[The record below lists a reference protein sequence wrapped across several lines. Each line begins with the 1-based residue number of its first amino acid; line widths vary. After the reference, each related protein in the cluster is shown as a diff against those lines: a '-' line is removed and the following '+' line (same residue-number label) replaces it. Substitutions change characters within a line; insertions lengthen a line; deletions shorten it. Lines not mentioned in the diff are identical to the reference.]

1 VEINTQSNVLPGSQQ
16 VPNNQAVGDSGA
28 ISRQELPAR
37 GSVMPVVEAKA
48 APKVEEFKRK
58 DLDKA
63 ISDLQDFVD
72 KLGRDLNFR
81 RDSQLDKT
89 VITVRDGNTNQV
101 IRQIPSEEIIN
112 SARQINET
120 LQELRSGLLMKD
132 QV

>member
-1 VEINTQSNVLPGSQQ
+1 
-16 VPNNQAVGDSGA
+16 
-28 ISRQELPAR
+28 
-37 GSVMPVVEAKA
+37 M
-48 APKVEEFKRK
+48 K